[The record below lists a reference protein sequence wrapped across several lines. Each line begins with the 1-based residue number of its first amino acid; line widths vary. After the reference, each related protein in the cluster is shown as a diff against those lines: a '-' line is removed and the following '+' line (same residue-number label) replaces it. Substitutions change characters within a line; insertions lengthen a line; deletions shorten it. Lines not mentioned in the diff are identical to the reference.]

1 MHAVPP
7 ERLMQAIQRSQAYL
21 LSQRRPEGYWV
32 GELEANTTL
41 TSEYVLFRHLLG
53 IVDEERQRKIIRY
66 LLSQQQADGGWT
78 LYYGG
83 PSELSTTI
91 EAYFAMRVAG
101 VSPDEAPMRAAR
113 QLILRRGGV
122 TKARVFT
129 KIFLALFGQYDWR
142 GIPVIPPELI
152 FLPPSFYINIY
163 EFSSWSRS
171 VIIPLSIVF
180 AKKPLCVVPPE
191 RQVDE
196 LFVEPPGPQR
206 YAMPWR
212 ERGLNWETFF
222 VFVDGLLK
230 LSEKYAGLL
239 KVSEKYGVQTV
250 REAAMRRAE
259 QWTLEHQDHT
269 GDWGGIMPAMM
280 NSVLAL
286 VSLGY
291 RLDSPPVAKG
301 LEAIERFGIETSETF
316 RLQSCVSPVWD
327 TVLCI
332 TALADSGLPRTHT
345 GLRQAMQWVTS
356 KQVLRE
362 GDWKVKNR
370 RGQPGGWS
378 FEFNND
384 FYPDSDDT
392 AAVLIALHKAGLPDE
407 AKGEVMQRGLQWLL
421 SMQGDDG
428 GWGAFDVNNNKAIL
442 NKIPFADLESM
453 LDPSTS
459 DLTGRA
465 LELFGLIG
473 FPRSHRIVQRALRF
487 VQQDQHADGSWYGRW
502 GVNYLYGTCH
512 VLNGLRSVGEPMD
525 QPYVRRAVQWLL
537 QHQNADGGWGETC
550 QSYEDPSLKGCGV
563 STASQTGWALMG
575 LLAAGEGS
583 HTAVA
588 RGITFL
594 LHTQNAAGTW
604 YEPEF
609 TGTGFPKYFFI
620 KYHMYQHYFPLMA
633 LGRYRQHMTELSAG
647 FQ

>member
-1 MHAVPP
+1 MHAVQP
-7 ERLMQAIQRSQAYL
+7 ERLALAVRRSQGYL
-21 LSQRRPEGYWV
+21 LSQQHAEGFWV

-53 IVDEERQRKIIRY
+53 HVDDVRQQKCVRY
-66 LLSQQQADGGWT
+66 LLSQQQEDGGWN

-101 VSPDEAPMRAAR
+101 VSPQEAALQRAR
-113 QLILRRGGV
+113 QCILAQGGI
-122 TKARVFT
+122 TKSRVFT

-142 GIPVIPPELI
+142 GIPMIPPEII
-152 FLPPSFYINIY
+152 FLPRSFYINVY

-171 VIIPLSIVF
+171 VIVPLSIIF
-180 AKKPLCVVPPE
+180 AKKPLCTLSPE
-191 RQVDE
+191 FNIEE
-196 LFVEPPGPQR
+196 LFLEPPGPSR
-206 YAMPWR
+206 HAMPLR
-212 ERGLNWETFF
+212 ERGFNWGTFF
-222 VFVDGLLK
+222 TLLDSFLK
-230 LSEKYAGLL
+230 ISERYTSQ
-239 KVSEKYGVQTV
+239 VV

-259 QWTLEHQDHT
+259 QWTLEHQDQT

-291 RLDSPPVAKG
+291 PLHAPPVAKG
-301 LEAIERFGIETSETF
+301 LEAIERFGIETSDTF

-327 TVLCI
+327 TVLSV

-345 GLRQAMQWVTS
+345 ALRKAMQWVIS
-356 KQVLRE
+356 KQVRRE

-370 RGQPGGWS
+370 RGQPGGWA

-384 FYPDSDDT
+384 FYPDNDDT

-407 AKGEVMQRGLQWLL
+407 EKGDVLQRGLHWLL
-421 SMQGDDG
+421 SMQCDDG

-465 LELFGLIG
+465 LELLGHIG
-473 FPRSHRIVQRALRF
+473 FPRTHRIVKQALRF
-487 VQQDQHADGSWYGRW
+487 IQNDQKPDGSWYGRW
-502 GVNYLYGTCH
+502 GVNYIYGTCH
-512 VLNGLRSVGEPMD
+512 VLCGLRSVGESME
-525 QPYVRRAVQWLL
+525 QPYIQRAVRWLMA
-537 QHQNADGGWGETC
+537 HQNADGGWGESC
-550 QSYEDPSLKGCGV
+550 RSYEDPSLGGTGV
-563 STASQTGWALMG
+563 STASQTAWALMG
-575 LLAAGEGS
+575 LLAAGAS
-583 HTAVA
+583 HSQAVK
-588 RGITFL
+588 RGVDFL
-594 LHTQNAAGTW
+594 LRTQNTQGTW

-633 LGRYRQHMTELSAG
+633 LARYRSHVMDT
-647 FQ
+647 